1 LAGILYV
8 YFSYGRYYCLNIVTG
23 KRGVGEAVL
32 SGPQKPLEGIKIM
45 QNNRGKTDL
54 KI

>member
-1 LAGILYV
+1 MFEVGGHLYV

-32 SGPQKPLEGIKIM
+32 IRGRRPLEGIKIM
-45 QNNRGKTDL
+45 QKQQR
-54 KI
+54 